1 MTYIRLST
9 TIKLIYFLQTHI
21 EVQCFWP
28 PAYVIDLHD
37 NDTFEISED
46 LGMNTDDIV
55 EDSDEMI
62 PERELSR
69 FQFNKNPHKF
79 VRLHQI
85 IDGIEKRA
93 AEHEV
98 THSSNSFNYTEENF
112 YHEYPEERNTSH
124 FTYYLKES
132 LNVEYH
138 NNMSKNSIKSNN
150 EEKRQLNDT
159 DTKATI
165 YESNKDYN
173 YDEMKRRFEEK
184 IVEEISTEIKYTEMK
199 EYEGAADSLKT
210 IWKEKDEINCT
221 LEEMKNINSK
231 ALLCLLKEPKSNKA
245 SKFFTR
251 LGEISLIWLIVY
263 IVIAVPLW
271 CTRGWCCCCFRC
283 EFCQPRNKIDWI
295 KEYFIKNPVGVI
307 HDNYENRV
315 VYQPTNYE
323 KYYYENLEKEL
334 RKLISH

>member
-221 LEEMKNINSK
+221 LEEMKNI
-231 ALLCLLKEPKSNKA
+231 
-245 SKFFTR
+245 R
-251 LGEISLIWLIVY
+251 
-263 IVIAVPLW
+263 
-271 CTRGWCCCCFRC
+271 WCCCCFRC